1 MPTVLIT
8 GSNRGIGLEF
18 ARQYGREGWRV
29 IATCRN
35 PIGVGELATIDGAIQ
50 VHGLDVTDDRQ
61 IAALA
66 GDLEGEA
73 IDLLIN
79 NAGRYGPVG
88 GGYRDLDR
96 TEWHRTLETNA
107 MAPLAV
113 SAALLPHVS
122 RSEGK
127 TIVTLTSKMGSMGDN
142 TSGGAYIYRSSK
154 AALNAVMKSFAND
167 VAGAGVTVAVFHP
180 GWVKTT
186 MGGPNALISP
196 EQSVTG
202 IRRVIDGMTP
212 SETGAFF
219 NYDGTPVPW

>member
-1 MPTVLIT
+1 MSTVLIT

-18 ARQYGREGWRV
+18 ARQYGRDGWRV

-35 PIGVGELATIDGAIQ
+35 PIGVGELATIEGDIQ
-50 VHGLDVTDDRQ
+50 VHGLDVTDERQ
-61 IAALA
+61 IASLA

-88 GGYRDLDR
+88 GGYTDLDR
-96 TEWHRTLETNA
+96 GEWHRTLETNA

-113 SAALLPHVS
+113 SATFLPHVT
-122 RSEGK
+122 RSEGRK
-127 TIVTLTSKMGSMGDN
+127 IVTLTSKMGSMGDN

-180 GWVKTT
+180 GWVKTA
-186 MGGPNALISP
+186 MGGPNALITA
-196 EQSVTG
+196 EDSVTG
-202 IRRVIDGMTP
+202 IRRLIDGLTP
-212 SETGAFF
+212 SDTGAFF